1 MEELEKLAI
10 LDLGTNTFH
19 LLIAEMNDRDE
30 FVVREKY
37 KIPVKLGEDG
47 LTSGQLSEKAF
58 ERGIRG
64 LRRIKKLIDTKK
76 ANKVLAF
83 ATSAIR
89 SASNG
94 KEFIRQAKAESG
106 INIRIINGNEEASL
120 IYEGV
125 KNGLQLPFDEECLI
139 VDIGGGSVE
148 FIVTREN
155 KPLLLRS
162 LDIGAARMKEHQPI
176 SDPITPEEIKKLQAW
191 LREEMKGL
199 LKELKEFHITTLIGS
214 SGTFETLGALVALR
228 NQDEIASTNLN
239 SYAFQRG
246 DLEAIHHQ
254 LMAST
259 HAERSAMPGIEPMRV
274 DMIVPGSVLVD
285 LVLKE
290 LKMEKVMISTFALK
304 EGIFYRYLEE
314 KRERVS
320 YQSGNASRSVRN
332 KAVKILAKKYGI
344 DSDHGLKVSD
354 ICATLFDLLH
364 PLHNQGE
371 NERELL
377 RYAAMLHDVG
387 YFIQHSGHHKH
398 GQYIIMNSAL
408 NGFSSDELLLMG
420 NVVRYHRKSLPTRD
434 HYHFK
439 ILSKPHRF
447 VIRLMAGIL
456 RIGDNLDRGH
466 RGLVDNVWVTVEPRT
481 LHLFV
486 ESTETVDIEITAAN
500 ENKELLE
507 QVLGRKIVIQQV

>member
-10 LDLGTNTFH
+10 IDLGTNTFH

-47 LTSGQLSEKAF
+47 ITSGVLSERAF
-58 ERGIRG
+58 DRGIKG

-94 KEFIRQAKAESG
+94 KEFIRQAKKESG

-125 KNGLQLPFDEECLI
+125 KNGLQLPFDEDCLI

-155 KPLLLRS
+155 KPLLIRS
-162 LDIGAARMKEHQPI
+162 LDLGAARLQEIHKI
-176 SDPITPEEIKKLQAW
+176 SDPIHPDEIRNLQTY

-199 LKELKEFHITTLIGS
+199 LKELKEFHITQLVGS
-214 SGTFETLGALVALR
+214 SGTFETLGTLVALA
-228 NQDEIASTNLN
+228 NKDEIAAGSLN
-239 SYAFQRG
+239 SYAFRK
-246 DLEAIHHQ
+246 DELEKIHHM

-259 HAERSAMPGIEPMRV
+259 HAERSAMEGIEPLRV
-274 DMIVPGSVLVD
+274 DLILIGSIMVD
-285 LVLKE
+285 LILRE
-290 LKMEKVMISTFALK
+290 LKTEKIMVSTFALK

-314 KRERVS
+314 RRERAN
-320 YQSGNASRSVRN
+320 YQVGSQTRSVRS
-332 KAVKILAKKYGI
+332 KAVKILAKKYGL
-344 DSDHGLKVSD
+344 DYDHGLKVSD
-354 ICATLFDLLH
+354 LCASLFDVLH
-364 PLHNQGE
+364 PLHNQSE

-377 RYAAMLHDVG
+377 RYAAVLHDVG
-387 YFIQHSGHHKH
+387 YYIHHSGHHKH
-398 GQYIIMNSAL
+398 GQYVIMNSGL

-420 NVVRYHRKSLPTRD
+420 NIVRYHRKSLPTRD

-439 ILSKPHRF
+439 ILSQPHRF
-447 VIRLMAGIL
+447 IIRLLAGIL
-456 RIGDNLDRGH
+456 RICDNLDRGH
-466 RGLVDNVWVTVEPRT
+466 RGLVDQIWVKVEPRS
-481 LHLFV
+481 LHIYV

-507 QVLGRKIVIQQV
+507 QVLGRKIFIQQV